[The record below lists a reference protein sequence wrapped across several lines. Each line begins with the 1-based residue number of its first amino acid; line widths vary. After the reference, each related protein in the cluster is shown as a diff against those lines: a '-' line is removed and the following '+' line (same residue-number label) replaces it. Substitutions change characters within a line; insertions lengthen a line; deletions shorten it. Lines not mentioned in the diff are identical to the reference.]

1 MQLSII
7 VAVAENGVIGRDGGL
22 PWHLGDDLRRFKRL
36 TMGHTLIMGRRT
48 WESIGR
54 PLPGRR
60 IVVVTRQAGYQA
72 EGVETAG
79 SIDAALESARRAG
92 DEEAFVVGGA
102 EIYAQ
107 TLPLATRLY
116 LTRVRA
122 IVDGDA
128 LFPDVDWGSWRGV
141 SREHHDADAKNDF
154 AYSFEVY
161 EQVSRLRLSAGDP

>member
-7 VAVAENGVIGRDGGL
+7 VAVSENGVIGRDGAL

-60 IVVVTRQAGYQA
+60 IVVVTRQPDYRA
-72 EGVETAG
+72 EGVDIAAG
-79 SIDAALESARRAG
+79 VDDALRIAQQAG
-92 DEEAFVVGGA
+92 DNEVIIVGGA

-107 TLPLATRLY
+107 MLPRATRLY
-116 LTRVRA
+116 LTRVHA
-122 IVDGDA
+122 DVAGDTR
-128 LFPDVDWGSWRGV
+128 FPDVDWNEWRLV
-141 SREHHDADAKNDF
+141 TSEHHDADAKNDF
-154 AYSFEVY
+154 AYNFEVY
-161 EQVSRLRLSAGDP
+161 DHVIQPARNDV